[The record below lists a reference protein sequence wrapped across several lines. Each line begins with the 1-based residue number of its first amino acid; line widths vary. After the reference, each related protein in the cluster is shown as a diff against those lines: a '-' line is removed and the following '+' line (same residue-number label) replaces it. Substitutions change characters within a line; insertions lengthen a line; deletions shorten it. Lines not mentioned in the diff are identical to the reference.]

1 MNNGVPPT
9 ARKARTGELTPPGI
23 TRQAR
28 WYSSA
33 ERGWR
38 DSRRVL
44 GRRLLMR
51 VSLGSIGARTTG
63 LGRFEECLQ
72 CIRAMHRG
80 GTQPRERQMREPV
93 RHRGRE
99 PLELSA
105 LLIVQCTQLLPERTR
120 HFLGG
125 DLFEGAAQVCKPRAD
140 GARGELAAQP
150 RQSEERRVGK
160 ECCALC
166 RSRWSPYH

>member
-1 MNNGVPPT
+1 MNNGVSPT

-28 WYSSA
+28 SYSAA
-33 ERGWR
+33 ERGWL

-51 VSLGSIGARTTG
+51 VSLASIGARTAR
-63 LGRFEECLQ
+63 LGRFEECLHR
-72 CIRAMHRG
+72 IRAMHRG
-80 GTQPRERQMREPV
+80 GTQPRQRQMREPV

-105 LLIVQCTQLLPERTR
+105 LLIVQCTQLLPERKI
-120 HFLGG
+120 G
-125 DLFEGAAQVCKPRAD
+125 RAH
-140 GARGELAAQP
+140 
-150 RQSEERRVGK
+150 V
-160 ECCALC
+160 
-166 RSRWSPYH
+166 